1 MVFLNHEFEIGFIDC
16 IMHHVGLSQIIP
28 SPGMF
33 FLSFDCLHDN
43 GGDVDDD
50 DDDDNGG
57 SSL

>member
-16 IMHHVGLSQIIP
+16 IMHHEPNHSI
-28 SPGMF
+28 SRHD